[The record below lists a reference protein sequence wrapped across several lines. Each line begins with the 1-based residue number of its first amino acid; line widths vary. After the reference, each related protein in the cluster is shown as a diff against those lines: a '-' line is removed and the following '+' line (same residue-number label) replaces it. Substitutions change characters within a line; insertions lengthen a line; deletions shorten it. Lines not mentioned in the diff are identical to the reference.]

1 MKFNSEADRD
11 KIISLLEQNM
21 NDEFAATLQY
31 VCHRISAQGRNQTL
45 AEAFKSAAL
54 DEMAHILFFSDL
66 ITKMGGVPRFSDWS
80 IDKSDDIKTM
90 IEQDIRLE
98 TSAIDRYTRQLD
110 ELAAYPE
117 IYSIIEN
124 VIIDEKDHMDI
135 FSDYLSKIKSNRAD

>member
-1 MKFNSEADRD
+1 MKVASEADRD
-11 KIISLLEQNM
+11 KIMALLEQNM

-31 VCHRISAQGRNQTL
+31 VCHRISAQGRNQML

-98 TSAIDRYTRQLD
+98 ASAIDRYTRQLN
-110 ELAAYPE
+110 ELTEYPE
-117 IYSIIEN
+117 ISSLIEN
-124 VIIDEKDHMDI
+124 VIIDEKDHKDI
-135 FSDYLSKIKSNRAD
+135 FAEFLSKIKPDKAD